1 MQLEGRKP
9 PFFADDDPI
18 LTDAERSE
26 RDRKRREIIRR
37 AQQEETRRR
46 AEAARKAA
54 AIWEAATPAS
64 ADHPYL
70 LRKQIPPVTTLRE
83 ADAGAVA
90 ALLGYAPKSR
100 GEPLAGRLLV
110 APVQVGGKV
119 STAELVDE
127 AGRKAAIAGGAK
139 AGGYWAAQPLPDDH
153 GDGLTLLIGEGVATV
168 LSATEATGCSSIAAL
183 SCGNLPTVAR
193 AMRERY
199 PAARLVILADLGN
212 GQKDAEDAA
221 RSVGG

>member
-1 MQLEGRKP
+1 VK
-9 PFFADDDPI
+9 
-18 LTDAERSE
+18 
-26 RDRKRREIIRR
+26 
-37 AQQEETRRR
+37 
-46 AEAARKAA
+46 
-54 AIWEAATPAS
+54 

-70 LRKQIPPVTTLRE
+70 SRKRVSPAATLRE

-100 GEPLAGRLLV
+100 GEPLTGRLLV
-110 APVQVGGKV
+110 VPVKIGAQVT
-119 STAELVDE
+119 TAELVDE

-168 LSATEATGCSSIAAL
+168 LSATEATGFPSIAAL
-183 SCGNLPTVAR
+183 SCGNLLPVGR

-199 PAARLVILADLGN
+199 PAARLGILADLGN
-212 GQKDAEDAA
+212 GQRDAEAAA
-221 RSVGG
+221 RVVAKQPRGSSAGGWRSPTLGQTDRTTRPTSTIWPRCVDWKRCGAVSRRRGRKKPKPERWKLT